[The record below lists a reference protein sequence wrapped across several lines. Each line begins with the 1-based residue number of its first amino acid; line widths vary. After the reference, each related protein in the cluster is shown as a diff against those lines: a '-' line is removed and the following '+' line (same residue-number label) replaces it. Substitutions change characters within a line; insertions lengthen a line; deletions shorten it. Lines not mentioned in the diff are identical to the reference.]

1 MSQDSISSELER
13 EILESQAA
21 HQKLLDYSQQPTP
34 LILPDMDQAS
44 TFQQACNVPLPAP
57 TPEDMD
63 QDSTTPEETEIWT
76 EEEKEILLDNRKYF
90 EEMISVV
97 DQAAKHG
104 PQKLPK
110 KPKRKLE
117 QLFKE
122 KEGKKKSRKNFTTH
136 QELHDYL
143 VANQADVGTTISRET
158 FTDDLFTKTSDE
170 KEIVDRLQKGV
181 RNLKRQDAQTIM
193 IYIQFG
199 NFLNLCKTW
208 HDGEKKDGRM
218 KKNLVSMAQRKMWIF

>member
-1 MSQDSISSELER
+1 
-13 EILESQAA
+13 
-21 HQKLLDYSQQPTP
+21 
-34 LILPDMDQAS
+34 MDQAS

-57 TPEDMD
+57 
-63 QDSTTPEETEIWT
+63 TPEETEIWT

-122 KEGKKKSRKNFTTH
+122 KEGKTKIRKKLTTR
-136 QELHDYL
+136 ELHDYL
-143 VANQADVGTTISRET
+143 KANRADVGSFITREA

>member
-1 MSQDSISSELER
+1 MSFHIGRLFWAVVFLCEKCCS
-13 EILESQAA
+13 ACA
-21 HQKLLDYSQQPTP
+21 GTP
-34 LILPDMDQAS
+34 LILPNMDQAS
-44 TFQQACNVPLPAP
+44 TSGQACNVPLLAP
-57 TPEDMD
+57 TPK
-63 QDSTTPEETEIWT
+63 ETEIWT